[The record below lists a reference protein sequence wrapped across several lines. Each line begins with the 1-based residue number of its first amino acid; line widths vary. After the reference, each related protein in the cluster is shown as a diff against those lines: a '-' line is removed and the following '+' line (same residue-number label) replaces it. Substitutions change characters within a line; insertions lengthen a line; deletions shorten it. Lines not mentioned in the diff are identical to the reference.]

1 MFLDVKIFFRVL
13 AGRWTPLWWF
23 SFLENLSFTKFCC
36 WKYEM
41 WKVSKSIVQMWIL
54 LHFSYLAFPRFC
66 HSHFFDFWAQLL
78 VYKEWA
84 EYIYRIYLRLFRFFS
99 YFNILS
105 VGQPHNQS
113 FSSKTC
119 LKMLF
124 NCILFVCTLSK
135 CEWMWNA
142 WFWKNNFWYEILI
155 KLISY
160 FWLLKVSTFD

>member
-1 MFLDVKIFFRVL
+1 MDDGPPSGGFHSWKTFLLQSFVVENMKCENFQRVL
-13 AGRWTPLWWF
+13 FKCEFYCIFHIMQFPDFVIHISLISGLNFWF
-23 SFLENLSFTKFCC
+23 TRSGPNIYTA
-36 WKYEM
+36 
-41 WKVSKSIVQMWIL
+41 SISDCL
-54 LHFSYLAFPRFC
+54 
-66 HSHFFDFWAQLL
+66 D
-78 VYKEWA
+78 
-84 EYIYRIYLRLFRFFS
+84 FFS

-142 WFWKNNFWYEILI
+142 WFWKNNFLYEILI